1 MREEEARL
9 AAIEARDSAAR
20 SAANASEEAEAARLA
35 QETVYRDS
43 SGKKLD
49 MKSVRAEER
58 RLKREQ
64 DEKEAAK
71 MEWGK
76 GVVQRGEK
84 EARARKE
91 KEEAGRD
98 LARCVSSSFF
108 RLSRTADLLSVLW
121 LGRS

>member
-1 MREEEARL
+1 M
-9 AAIEARDSAAR
+9 
-20 SAANASEEAEAARLA
+20 
-35 QETVYRDS
+35 
-43 SGKKLD
+43 
-49 MKSVRAEER
+49 
-58 RLKREQ
+58 KREQ

-98 LARCVSSSFF
+98 LARCVSFPFF
-108 RLSRTADLLSVLW
+108 RLSRTTDPLGVLW
-121 LGRS
+121 LSRS